1 MKLGESTSSINAIA
15 RSGVLAIDTSQK
27 GQALVFTA
35 GDTGTGI
42 SPAAASDLF
51 KPLFTT
57 KAAQGVGLGLSL
69 ARSVMLR
76 HHGTIDIDSEIE
88 QGTIVTMQFPAHTSD
103 EIDATEAPVAS
114 NGRGE
119 A

>member
-1 MKLGESTSSINAIA
+1 
-15 RSGVLAIDTSQK
+15 
-27 GQALVFTA
+27 
-35 GDTGTGI
+35 
-42 SPAAASDLF
+42 
-51 KPLFTT
+51 
-57 KAAQGVGLGLSL
+57 
-69 ARSVMLR
+69 MLR

-114 NGRGE
+114 KGRGE